1 MPLCYDTY
9 TIYTYKQPVWNRH
22 RRLFLGLTASQFHMQ
37 EHNHNF
43 IICCTFWSNRIA
55 LHHPIRTTSTFP
67 MVLHGTLPNSHICTH
82 TYTTLTHTC
91 DIHVYDEW
99 ICLGFLYEK
108 SHWNRQWWSRRRMNH
123 HHTFAYTM
131 LTFTTHSHCMQVQT
145 TGAVVGWSSK
155 QTHIY
160 IYRNICILKYTRTH
174 THALVCIRT
183 GRERE
188 LESSQF

>member
-1 MPLCYDTY
+1 MLYILIESYCSSPSNPDNFDFSYGFARY
-9 TIYTYKQPVWNRH
+9 T
-22 RRLFLGLTASQFHMQ
+22 SQFTHM
-37 EHNHNF
+37 H
-43 IICCTFWSNRIA
+43 A
-55 LHHPIRTTSTFP
+55 
-67 MVLHGTLPNSHICTH
+67 HIYNTN
-82 TYTTLTHTC
+82 TY
-91 DIHVYDEW
+91 VYDEW